1 MFILDY
7 VYVPLTGS
15 AYVTSDICDSFLAE
29 EFDDKQMRLQLTHS
43 AKNLEGQTV
52 KFSSF
57 IIVPKQ
63 RIGVQKY
70 EG

>member
-15 AYVTSDICDSFLAE
+15 AYVTSDICDSVVIE
-29 EFDDKQMRLQLTHS
+29 EFDDNQVRMELTHS

-52 KFSSF
+52 KFNSF
-57 IIVPKQ
+57 VIVPKQ